1 MATFAASC
9 SASQCRLAWKS
20 RRALQCTPS
29 PSSYSF
35 AASLTATRPSY
46 RREPSASICRE
57 SIERDA
63 RPTDSSPRLRSWRHD
78 SSEARGGIA
87 RTISFR
93 DFARLVEQAAG
104 RLSSTCAA
112 AAAAGGTVAIL
123 SLPSVPFFVYT
134 LAVIRGGGA
143 AAVLN
148 WRQPHDALVAMAR
161 AASARSLLASV
172 DLGNEARRLCD
183 SAAGVRL
190 LWIPRSCADDAPA
203 PTPDDPSRP
212 HSAAAD
218 ATSAQPPAE
227 VRAGGGDAGTDEA
240 GFAREAAQREGEL
253 AGADSSPGNATALLL
268 FTSGST
274 GAPKPVALSHC
285 ALLAACGAKRRM
297 SAELLST
304 QRAGTLSF
312 LPNFHVIGLVNNFLF
327 NLSAAIRCAV
337 LEDAAAAGARTRR
350 LSHTRTITG
359 TNTTRTPHAWTH
371 AAASPVHTRNAPST
385 RPPSDTSHRHVPPT
399 RPTDTSHRHVPRRPA
414 HGSDAA
420 ARVRGLR
427 A

>member
-1 MATFAASC
+1 M
-9 SASQCRLAWKS
+9 
-20 RRALQCTPS
+20 
-29 PSSYSF
+29 
-35 AASLTATRPSY
+35 
-46 RREPSASICRE
+46 
-57 SIERDA
+57 
-63 RPTDSSPRLRSWRHD
+63 
-78 SSEARGGIA
+78 
-87 RTISFR
+87 
-93 DFARLVEQAAG
+93 
-104 RLSSTCAA
+104 
-112 AAAAGGTVAIL
+112 
-123 SLPSVPFFVYT
+123 PFFVYT

-337 LEDAAAAGARTRR
+337 LEDAAAAGARAA
-350 LSHTRTITG
+350 SHTRA
-359 TNTTRTPHAWTH
+359 RSPAPTPRAHLMH
-371 AAASPVHTRNAPST
+371 GHTPPPLPSRPAT
-385 RPPSDTSHRHVPPT
+385 RPRT
-399 RPTDTSHRHVPRRPA
+399 RPTFAP
-414 HGSDAA
+414 
-420 ARVRGLR
+420 
-427 A
+427 